1 MSNNSNQTGTID
13 DIANAI
19 IQRVHS
25 ILTADSSNNVGAAI
39 DTINSGV
46 VTPPSSGIGTAAP
59 NLVFSTAPN
68 SNESMQA
75 PFSPRVSLVIWIVS
89 QIKYY

>member
-19 IQRVHS
+19 IQRVQS
-25 ILTADSSNNVGAAI
+25 ILTDSSNNVGAAI
-39 DTINSGV
+39 GTANTGV
-46 VTPPSSGIGTAAP
+46 VTPPASGIGTAAT
-59 NLVFSTAPN
+59 NLVFSSAPN
-68 SNESMQA
+68 SSGSTQA

-89 QIKYY
+89 QTKYY

>member
-1 MSNNSNQTGTID
+1 M
-13 DIANAI
+13 
-19 IQRVHS
+19 HS
-25 ILTADSSNNVGAAI
+25 ILTADSSNNVGTAI
-39 DTINSGV
+39 GTINSGV

-75 PFSPRVSLVIWIVS
+75 PFSSLLEYGKFSTVDSISDKILLIFLKVHF
-89 QIKYY
+89 